1 MISPTDQRSHHVW
14 PARIFLL
21 VLVVAYGALPV
32 SEALFIRASSA
43 NIPISDTWGYVP
55 VLTTFARTGHVA
67 WGHLFSFYGSGR
79 PALERFGL
87 LLSAK
92 YLTLDVQ
99 MFKMLSVAVGVLETA
114 CVIWA
119 FRLALPRARAALV
132 LLSAYPVA
140 ILVFSFNNWQNLL
153 DEWNVMNLA
162 AVALAFLAV
171 ILTVH
176 LRTVGARSTYL
187 LVAVVLV
194 CAFASFTGES
204 GTLSWIVCALL
215 IWIPGGRRT
224 VIEKVAFSITA
235 AVFLLIYFA
244 GTSAVGSGHP
254 LHHVGTVLDF
264 ALICLGNGVVGT
276 GVKELPLARV
286 IGIAEVA
293 VVVLL
298 GVLVVS
304 RRLWDDR
311 AVLVATGL
319 VAFGGMGA
327 LATGVSRLQFGI
339 NAAMSSRYVALA
351 APVAMGIFLVLVRIL
366 SLSRADAKEA
376 RPPFK
381 KAGLWAL
388 PCLVAAAFCV
398 SGIAS
403 DVRFARA
410 AADKQ
415 AYYVKLREVAC
426 DPSAYSTLDLSK
438 FDHSGG
444 LRPRQK
450 AQLLAQIADLRR
462 AALSVFSDDSCQSYA
477 RLPRRGSKGAAAPEV
492 PAQRGISATA

>member
-1 MISPTDQRSHHVW
+1 M
-14 PARIFLL
+14 
-21 VLVVAYGALPV
+21 
-32 SEALFIRASSA
+32 
-43 NIPISDTWGYVP
+43 
-55 VLTTFARTGHVA
+55 
-67 WGHLFSFYGSGR
+67 
-79 PALERFGL
+79 
-87 LLSAK
+87 
-92 YLTLDVQ
+92 
-99 MFKMLSVAVGVLETA
+99 
-114 CVIWA
+114 
-119 FRLALPRARAALV
+119 
-132 LLSAYPVA
+132 
-140 ILVFSFNNWQNLL
+140 
-153 DEWNVMNLA
+153 
-162 AVALAFLAV
+162 
-171 ILTVH
+171 
-176 LRTVGARSTYL
+176 
-187 LVAVVLV
+187 
-194 CAFASFTGES
+194 
-204 GTLSWIVCALL
+204 
-215 IWIPGGRRT
+215 
-224 VIEKVAFSITA
+224 
-235 AVFLLIYFA
+235 
-244 GTSAVGSGHP
+244 
-254 LHHVGTVLDF
+254 
-264 ALICLGNGVVGT
+264 

-298 GVLVVS
+298 GVLVVA